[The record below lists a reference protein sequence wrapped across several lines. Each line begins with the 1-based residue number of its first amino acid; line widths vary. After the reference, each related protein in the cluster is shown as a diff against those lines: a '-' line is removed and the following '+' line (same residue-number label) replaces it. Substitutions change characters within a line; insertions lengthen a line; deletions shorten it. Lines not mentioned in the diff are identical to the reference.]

1 MSRVIGVLNYKGG
14 TGKTTTV
21 VNVAAG
27 LARRG
32 ARVLC
37 IDLDAQGGLALS
49 LGVQYLYTLADLLL
63 GKVEPEDCVVWARHN
78 LDLIACD
85 RSLLAAEGELWRIGD
100 PQAARRRLADGMRDM
115 KGYDYILLDFS
126 PSVNIVSENGLL
138 FTEEII
144 VPVATDYMALA
155 GTRQV
160 IDTLRSVYW
169 EMKHYIKLY
178 LVLPSFYYEQRR
190 KDREVVDLLRRY
202 FGNRVAEPIRA
213 NVRLAEAPGFGQT
226 IFEYDPRCTGAE
238 DYERLVERM
247 MRDG

>member
-1 MSRVIGVLNYKGG
+1 MSRIIGVLNYKGG
-14 TGKTTTV
+14 TAKTTTV

-27 LARRG
+27 LAMRG

-49 LGVQYLYTLADLLL
+49 LGTRYRYTLTDLLL
-63 GKVEPEDCVVWARHN
+63 GRVEPEDCVVCARRN
-78 LDLIACD
+78 LDIIASD
-85 RSLLAAEGELWRIGD
+85 RSLLSAEGELWRMGD
-100 PQAARRRLADGMRDM
+100 ERAARRRLADGMRDLR
-115 KGYDYILLDFS
+115 GYDYILLDFS

-138 FTEEII
+138 FTEEMI

-160 IDTLRSVYW
+160 IDTLKSVYW
-169 EMKHYIKLY
+169 EMQHYIKLY

-190 KDREVVDLLRRY
+190 KDREVIELLQRY
-202 FGNRVAEPIRA
+202 FGSRVAEPIRA

-226 IFEYDPRCTGAE
+226 IYEYDPRCSGAE
-238 DYERLVERM
+238 DYGRLVERIA
-247 MRDG
+247 RDG